1 MKRSVH
7 LLFGSLMGLLALAP
21 AAQAQSFAGR
31 PLQPDIQSRGPFKQ
45 AVIGASV
52 VRDNATV
59 LGTAGGSLNLPD
71 GATATFGAVYWY
83 GSTADGQPDRS
94 VTLNLPNGTSLALAA
109 NDPTPT
115 DPGGA
120 AADTDDPCFV
130 IDSVGDG
137 SGFRYFQCSLN
148 LTDALGNLGSLDGEY
163 SIATLAPNVGE
174 PHFVANGECGTGT
187 QACSVYVGAF
197 ALVILY
203 SDPAD
208 PAPRVVQVAS
218 GLLFTQFIGD
228 NASAPLLP
236 FEMSN
241 NGGQAT
247 IVALEGDNEFPG
259 AGTCNGTINDLDG
272 NGRPECDFFTLCRG
286 TCASNRSILQ
296 LTAGDV
302 DAYIDSGTTGNAQ
315 GKNRRG
321 NIFDESVSS
330 ENANELSGITGDEL
344 NGLDIDTFNLQGRLA
359 NGVYDA
365 ASGALVAGVQTGG
378 DAVLLTLVVV
388 SIEDFDRDG
397 DGLSNIQEEDDVGTD
412 PDDPDTDG
420 DGIKDGTEFFGG
432 QPGAADNNPTDPLD
446 TDSDGDGLCDGDGT
460 DSETGAAAAGCQG
473 QEDADVDGRLDG
485 TETDPNDTD
494 TDNDL
499 LTDFRE
505 VMEGNYGAEG
515 VPGTVDANG
524 GRAGRQTSPIDADT
538 DDDGLT
544 DGEEDFDRD
553 GTFDPSQNET
563 DPTDFDT
570 DDGGEGDGSE
580 RENGRDPV
588 DFPQDDNGAL
598 GNDNDGDGL
607 ANGQEDEDNDGVVD
621 PGETD
626 PNDFDSD
633 DDGLGDGVEVNGQN
647 DTDPLDPDTDN
658 DGLCDGT
665 GSDPVDGTAA
675 VGCTGGEDVNGN
687 GSTSADETDP
697 TNPDTDGDGL
707 GDGVED
713 ADRDSTQDPGETSP
727 IDPDSD
733 DDGLCDGDRA
743 VGSTCIEGED
753 LDLSGDRGAD
763 ETDPL
768 NPDTDGDRV
777 GDGTEVQSG
786 YEGDIDNDPD
796 RPGSQT
802 DPLNP
807 DSDDDGLQD
816 GEEDSNQDGNLDG
829 GETDPTDPTNGE
841 PQGGDPVPPISDD
854 PEVEKFIAG
863 SAVYAC
869 ANLGGSGLPIAL
881 TALLLG
887 LRRRRRA

>member
-1 MKRSVH
+1 MKRAVH
-7 LLFGSLMGLLALAP
+7 VLCGLFAFALAP
-21 AAQAQSFAGR
+21 AALAQSYARYAGE
-31 PLQPDIQSRGPFKQ
+31 PLAPIIQSRGPFKQ

-52 VRDNATV
+52 VRDNASV
-59 LGTAGGSLNLPD
+59 LSTAGGTLDLPA
-71 GATATFGAVYWY
+71 GAAATFGAIFWY
-83 GSTADGQPDRS
+83 GSTTDGTPDRN

-109 NDPTPT
+109 NDPTPS

-120 AADTDDPCFV
+120 AADTDDPCFS

-137 SGFRYFQCSLN
+137 TGFRYFQCSLD
-148 LTDALGNLGSLDGEY
+148 LTDALTNLGTLDGEY
-163 SIATLAPNVGE
+163 SIAALAPNVGA
-174 PHFVANGECGTGT
+174 PHLVANGSCGTGT

-197 ALVILY
+197 ALVVLY

-208 PAPRVVQVAS
+208 TAPRVVQVAS
-218 GLLFTQFIGD
+218 GLLYTQFIGD
-228 NASAPLLP
+228 DASAALLP

-247 IVALEGDNEFPG
+247 IVALEGDTEFPG
-259 AGTCNGTINDLDG
+259 AGACNGTIDDIDDPSNVYDG
-272 NGRPECDFFTLCRG
+272 YPQCDFFTLCRG
-286 TCASNRSILQ
+286 TCASNRNIWQ
-296 LTAGDV
+296 LTQSDV
-302 DAYIDSGTTGNAQ
+302 NTGANIHSGTTGNAQ
-315 GKNRRG
+315 GKNQRG

-344 NGLDIDTFNLQGRLA
+344 NSLDIDTFDLQGRLA
-359 NGVYDA
+359 NGLYNN
-365 ASGALVAGVQTGG
+365 LRAGVQTGG

-420 DGIKDGTEFFGG
+420 DGIRDGTEFFGG

-460 DSETGAAAAGCQG
+460 DFVSGAAAAGCQG
-473 QEDADVDGRLDG
+473 QEDADVDGRFDG
-485 TETDPNDTD
+485 NETNPNDTD
-494 TDNDL
+494 TDDDL

-515 VPGTVDANG
+515 VAGTVDANG
-524 GRAGRQTSPIDADT
+524 ARAGRQTSPIDADT
-538 DDDGLT
+538 DDDGLD

-570 DDGGEGDGSE
+570 DNGGEGDGSE

-647 DTDPLDPDTDN
+647 DTDPLDPDTDG

-665 GSDPVDGTAA
+665 GADPVDATPA
-675 VGCTGGEDVNGN
+675 VGCTGGEDLDHN
-687 GSTSADETDP
+687 GSTGADETNP

-713 ADRDSTQDPGETSP
+713 ADRDSSQDAGETSP

-733 DDGLCDGDRA
+733 DDHLCDGDRA
-743 VGSTCIEGED
+743 VGATCIAGED
-753 LDLSGDRGAD
+753 MDLSGDRDAD

-768 NPDTDGDRV
+768 NPDTDGGGA
-777 GDGTEVQSG
+777 GDGDEVEAG
-786 YEGDIDNDPD
+786 
-796 RPGSQT
+796 T
-802 DPLNP
+802 DPF
-807 DSDDDGLQD
+807 
-816 GEEDSNQDGNLDG
+816 
-829 GETDPTDPTNGE
+829 DPTDDVPGDDA
-841 PQGGDPVPPISDD
+841 PSVRRRGGVYGGC
-854 PEVEKFIAG
+854 AG
-863 SAVYAC
+863 AIPLA
-869 ANLGGSGLPIAL
+869 G
-881 TALLLG
+881 LG
-887 LRRRRRA
+887 LVAFAMRKRRSR